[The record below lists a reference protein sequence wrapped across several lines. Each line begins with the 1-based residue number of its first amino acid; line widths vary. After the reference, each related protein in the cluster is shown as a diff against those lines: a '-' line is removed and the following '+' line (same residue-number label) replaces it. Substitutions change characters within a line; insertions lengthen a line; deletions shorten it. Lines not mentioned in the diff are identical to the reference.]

1 MRSLRILLCLFLP
14 AHVFAQQ
21 LAQDRIVIAHG
32 GAATYGAPLRA
43 AGELGL
49 WKKYR
54 LNAVLVSIPDA
65 DKRVAALLDG
75 SVQLYHGGA
84 LAPVAAFL
92 RGAGGGAD
100 LALVAGAFNRF
111 PWSIVTQHA
120 IRSPADLAGKKIGI
134 AAPGGA
140 TELAVRLALKEW
152 SVPAETVT
160 LVPIQGG
167 VNRLIGLSTR
177 ALDAAVLAP
186 PDTFTAGK
194 SNFPVLANL
203 GELNPAVP
211 LDVIAA
217 RRPFL
222 EKNRAAVKRALEA
235 FAEAVHVLKTDGKKA
250 AGVYLKIMGGEEEPI
265 VAAGLYHYYAPH
277 FSYPP
282 RVGRAGLALAAEWA
296 AGRAGGARPASE
308 VGRMIDESALDE
320 LGREG
325 FFKRLR

>member
-1 MRSLRILLCLFLP
+1 MRLDKKMRSLRILLCLFLP

-75 SVQLYHGGA
+75 SVQLYLGGA

-152 SVPAETVT
+152 SIPAGTVT

-167 VNRLIGLSTR
+167 GNRLIGLSTR
-177 ALDAAVLAP
+177 ALDAAAAAP

-217 RRPFL
+217 RPPVL

-235 FAEAVHVLKTDGKKA
+235 VAEAVLVLKTYTQTTSA
-250 AGVYLKIMGGEEEPI
+250 VYLTII
-265 VAAGLYHYYAPH
+265 GLM
-277 FSYPP
+277 
-282 RVGRAGLALAAEWA
+282 AE
-296 AGRAGGARPASE
+296 ST
-308 VGRMIDESALDE
+308 VSA
-320 LGREG
+320 
-325 FFKRLR
+325 